1 MAKKMVD
8 TIETT
13 SIITIEISG
22 AYYEKLK
29 TVVLHM
35 GNENPEAFVKCIEK
49 IKTQQQVENLYEF
62 TLLTLFEIVSEI
74 ELRAKEQGKIKVE
87 ELDIP
92 DVPETT

>member
-74 ELRAKEQGKIKVE
+74 ELRAKEQGKIKEE

>member
-29 TVVLHM
+29 TIVLHM

-49 IKTQQQVENLYEF
+49 IKTQQQVESLYEF

>member
-49 IKTQQQVENLYEF
+49 IKTQQQVENLYE
-62 TLLTLFEIVSEI
+62 
-74 ELRAKEQGKIKVE
+74 E

>member
-1 MAKKMVD
+1 MTKKMVD

-74 ELRAKEQGKIKVE
+74 ELRAKEQGKIKEE

>member
-29 TVVLHM
+29 TLVLHM

-74 ELRAKEQGKIKVE
+74 ELRAKEQGKIKEE

>member
-62 TLLTLFEIVSEI
+62 TLITLFEIVSEI
-74 ELRAKEQGKIKVE
+74 ELRAKEQGKIKEE

>member
-29 TVVLHM
+29 TVVLYM

>member
-29 TVVLHM
+29 TIVLHM
-35 GNENPEAFVKCIEK
+35 GNENPEAFVKCIE
-49 IKTQQQVENLYEF
+49 
-62 TLLTLFEIVSEI
+62 I
-74 ELRAKEQGKIKVE
+74 ELRAKEQGKIKEE

>member
-22 AYYEKLK
+22 AHYEKLK

-74 ELRAKEQGKIKVE
+74 ELRAKEQGKIKEE